1 MHETEYLKK
10 HHAITEQAIGS
21 IHLMLLDGRPEKAM
35 SETVRCIDE
44 LDVLSE
50 HYKINST
57 AYMIKV
63 VLRDGDWKKE
73 GGLYRSH
80 RLGIRNLKA
89 AFDIVQAKV
98 A

>member
-1 MHETEYLKK
+1 
-10 HHAITEQAIGS
+10 
-21 IHLMLLDGRPEKAM
+21 
-35 SETVRCIDE
+35 
-44 LDVLSE
+44 
-50 HYKINST
+50 
-57 AYMIKV
+57 MIKV